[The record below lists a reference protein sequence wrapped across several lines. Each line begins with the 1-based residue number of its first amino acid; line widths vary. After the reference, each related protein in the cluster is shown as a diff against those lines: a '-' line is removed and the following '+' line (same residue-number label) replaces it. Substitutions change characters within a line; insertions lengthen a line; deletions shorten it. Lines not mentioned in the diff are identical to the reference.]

1 MRRLLR
7 LPHDQDLADAREA
20 LAFWQQ
26 RQARLAWHRRAAR
39 REARDHIARWH
50 EHLHDAQLR
59 RFGLDRS
66 HPLAPIVGWLALPLG
81 EQARRAGSALL
92 RTGPVRRV
100 WRLLVVAAALGGMVL
115 ALAVMGTA
123 HLL

>member
-1 MRRLLR
+1 MRLLPR
-7 LPHDQDLADAREA
+7 LPDDQDVADAREA
-20 LAFWQQ
+20 LAFWQG

-50 EHLHDAQLR
+50 EHLHNAQLR

-66 HPLAPIVGWLALPLG
+66 HPAAPIVGWLALPRG
-81 EQARRAGSALL
+81 EQARRVGSMLM

-100 WRLLVVAAALGGMVL
+100 QRVLVICAVAGAGVV
-115 ALAVMGTA
+115 ALAVLGAA
-123 HLL
+123 HLM